1 MIRIADYIT
10 KAAWHSADKPS
21 LTHEGR
27 TFTWAETEE
36 RCWGFATALYD
47 MGVRPGDRVAY
58 LGLNSHRYYECYFV
72 PSRIGAAVVT
82 INYRLAIPE
91 MIDCLNDCVPKV
103 LIVDDLHL
111 DQARAVMKA
120 CDSIETLVYAG
131 DGTAPDD
138 MVSYENSLTGDRSH
152 IDFEALGSKDN
163 DPVTI
168 FYTGGTTGKSK
179 GVELSHINHFSNS
192 IGGINAY
199 GFREAET
206 HLLSGPMFHLGAGAR
221 VFWSVVLGAHTV
233 IIPKFDVLDLM
244 RVIPE
249 YGIDTIQMVPTM
261 VTMIFDH
268 PQFSDFDLSSV
279 RLITYGAA
287 PMPVA
292 LMRRAME
299 ALPNAT
305 FCQGFGMTETSPV
318 LTVLRP
324 QDHALEGPMAEK
336 LNSIGKVIGH
346 VDLRIVD
353 PDDNPLPVGKTG
365 EIVTRGPHV
374 MVGYLNKPEQTAIAK
389 RGGWYHTGDTGYID
403 EDGFVFLTGRIKD
416 MIISGGENIYP
427 IEIENVLS
435 LHPTVNECAVI
446 GLPDEHWGEVV
457 HAVVTPAMG
466 KTVVEDEIIDWCREN
481 LAHYKC
487 PGR

>member
-1 MIRIADYIT
+1 
-10 KAAWHSADKPS
+10 
-21 LTHEGR
+21 
-27 TFTWAETEE
+27 
-36 RCWGFATALYD
+36 
-47 MGVRPGDRVAY
+47 
-58 LGLNSHRYYECYFV
+58 
-72 PSRIGAAVVT
+72 
-82 INYRLAIPE
+82 
-91 MIDCLNDCVPKV
+91 
-103 LIVDDLHL
+103 
-111 DQARAVMKA
+111 
-120 CDSIETLVYAG
+120 
-131 DGTAPDD
+131 
-138 MVSYENSLTGDRSH
+138 
-152 IDFEALGSKDN
+152 
-163 DPVTI
+163 
-168 FYTGGTTGKSK
+168 
-179 GVELSHINHFSNS
+179 
-192 IGGINAY
+192 
-199 GFREAET
+199 
-206 HLLSGPMFHLGAGAR
+206 
-221 VFWSVVLGAHTV
+221 
-233 IIPKFDVLDLM
+233 
-244 RVIPE
+244 
-249 YGIDTIQMVPTM
+249 
-261 VTMIFDH
+261 
-268 PQFSDFDLSSV
+268 
-279 RLITYGAA
+279 
-287 PMPVA
+287 
-292 LMRRAME
+292 ME